1 MEILPRF
8 IRKSDISE
16 TAKANIIAV
25 FCYFVSCLIISAIGI
40 HYNWTDP
47 VDFTITKPIVFFV
60 VLFIPWIICARL
72 VRNNMSSMSVGRF
85 IYFIFLCLYAY
96 LIFTDKPD
104 IMGLV
109 IFPMMLTTL
118 AYGNIKFTSQ
128 FNIGV
133 VIVWTASTFT
143 RFLID
148 DNKEDLTTRIIIL
161 VIIAASVAFL
171 ILCTC
176 MIIYFQSR
184 KTMEINRERDRFQA
198 IVSVGVEKIF
208 EYDIK
213 NDIIMISTSSGG
225 VYGKEHYICNL
236 SSVAKSQKYIPFADW
251 YRFDEMMV
259 ECRSGAMSV
268 DKEMRFKEDGPSDR
282 EYFWYHIL
290 GRVIFD
296 EDGQP
301 EKVIGTMKDIE
312 EAKRLELRLA
322 DEKMRDS
329 LTGLYK
335 RPYINQFID
344 QYLQENQEDSEK
356 KAGFILV
363 DLDDYTKIVEDM
375 GEAFGEG
382 VLKNISEDI
391 KGLFT
396 EDDLIGRIGRDE
408 FVILMKD
415 TGEIKEIEK
424 KVKDIQR
431 IISDTYVGEGMRK
444 KCTVSIG
451 ASLYP
456 RDGQDYSQLFENSG
470 KALDLAKSKG
480 PNHYDI
486 YSEIKESVYSVL
498 ADEIIARNTR
508 RIESEQNKIYASESL
523 IERAFKIMDE
533 SKDTDSAI
541 NLLIRQMVRQL
552 GIDAIVIWERVN
564 EETALRITYHCGFDE
579 DMVSEGSVIRYSDE
593 QWGEFI
599 KSIESGGGV
608 IVHESLDAAE
618 VEVDKMF
625 MLTYGIES
633 YAGCAIYDKGNLAG
647 IMDFMDFSRERAWS
661 EEELKDIRSLTKVVS
676 SYMLKMK
683 AYEKAVATVERLAGF
698 DSVTGLYKYERFLR
712 LAGEFIANA
721 EHGNYA
727 ILYLDVFNFK
737 FINDTFGYET
747 GDRVLHELAQA
758 LLSYSDHIVLA
769 SRVFSDNIVAICRL
783 GSWSEEEVKR
793 GLEKAIASQTE
804 IFAKRFTNSK
814 LNIGMGVCTF
824 TISGA
829 PVMLKNIISNAN
841 MARKKS
847 KQSGM
852 PGVVFYDDQMG
863 SEAQNEVAYSNDM
876 EKAFENRE
884 FVVYFQPRVSLKDNV
899 IKGAEALVRWKKKD
913 GSIIYPNDFIPVF
926 ERNKSVTLLDFYVY
940 EEVCRYLKDRLDKKL
955 KTVAISVNVSRV
967 HLYSI
972 DEFITKVKGLLMK
985 YNIPPQYLEFELT
998 ETSFTDKVDDSI
1010 NLMSRLRKLGVKVS
1024 LDDFGSGYS
1033 SLNVL
1038 TKLPLDILKIDK
1050 EFLKDFDSD
1059 SEEKIVIPS
1068 VIDMANKLNLEVV
1081 CEGVETIEHV
1091 KFLKSI
1097 GCEYAQGYYY
1107 SKPVP
1112 QEDFDALVEKGF
1124 DM

>member
-16 TAKANIIAV
+16 TAKANILAV
-25 FCYFVSCLIISAIGI
+25 ICYFVSCLIISAIGI
-40 HYNWTDP
+40 QYYWADP
-47 VDFTITKPIVFFV
+47 MDTTITKPIVFFL
-60 VLFIPWIICARL
+60 VLFIPWIIGARL
-72 VRNNMSSMSVGRF
+72 VLNNLSSINMGRF
-85 IYFIFLCLYAY
+85 LYILFLALYAF
-96 LIFTDKPD
+96 LIFTDQPD
-104 IMGLV
+104 IMGLA

-118 AYGNIKFTSQ
+118 AYGSVGFTMH

-133 VIVWTASTFT
+133 VLVWGASTFT
-143 RFLID
+143 RYLIE
-148 DNKEDLTTRIIIL
+148 DNTSKLIVRLFIL
-161 VIIAASVAFL
+161 AIMMVSVVFL

-176 MIIYFQSR
+176 MIIYFQTR
-184 KTMEINRERDRFQA
+184 KTMQINRERDRFQA

-208 EYDIK
+208 EYDLK
-213 NDIIMISTSSGG
+213 NDMIMIANSSGG
-225 VYGKEHYICNL
+225 VYGQEHYICNL

-251 YRFDEMMV
+251 YRFDELMV
-259 ECRSGAMSV
+259 ECRSGAMSI
-268 DKEMRFKEDGPSDR
+268 DKEVRLREENASDKE
-282 EYFWYHIL
+282 YYWYNIL

-296 EDGQP
+296 ENGAP
-301 EKVIGTMKDIE
+301 EKVIGTMKDIDQE
-312 EAKRLELRLA
+312 KKLELRLA

-344 QYLQENQEDSEK
+344 EYIQKIDKENDS
-356 KAGFILV
+356 AGFILV
-363 DLDDYTKIVEDM
+363 DLDDHSKIVEDM
-375 GEAFGEG
+375 GEAFAEG

-391 KGLFT
+391 KGLFD
-396 EDDLIGRIGRDE
+396 EDDLIGRIGGDE
-408 FVILMKD
+408 FVILMKE

-451 ASLYP
+451 ACLYP
-456 RDGQDYSQLFENSG
+456 KDGEDYSQLFENSG

-486 YSEIKESVYSVL
+486 YSEVKESVYSVL
-498 ADEIIARNTR
+498 ADEIIARNAR
-508 RIESEQNKIYASESL
+508 RIEAEQNKIYASESL

-541 NLLIRQMVRQL
+541 NLLIRQMIRQL

-564 EETALRITYHCGFDE
+564 DETALRITHHCGFDE
-579 DMVSEGSVIRYSDE
+579 DMIADGNIIKYDDE
-593 QWGEFI
+593 QWNEFI
-599 KSIESGGGV
+599 RSIEKNDGILV
-608 IVHESLDAAE
+608 NENIDAAD
-618 VEVDKMF
+618 VEVNKMF

-633 YAGCAIYDKGNLAG
+633 YTGCAIYDKGNFAG
-647 IMDFMDFSRERAWS
+647 IMDFIDFSRERHWT
-661 EEELKDIRSLTKVVS
+661 ENELKDVRSLTKVVS

-683 AYEKAVATVERLAGF
+683 AYEKAVAMVERLAGF

-712 LAGEFIANA
+712 LAGEYIANA

-727 ILYLDVFNFK
+727 VLYLDVFNFK

-747 GDRVLHELAQA
+747 GDMVLHELAQA
-758 LLSYSDHIVLA
+758 VLSYSDHIVLA
-769 SRVFSDNIVAICRL
+769 SRVFSDNIVAIAKL
-783 GSWSEEEVKR
+783 GNMSEEEVKR
-793 GLEKAIASQTE
+793 GLDKAIESQTE

-814 LNIGMGVCTF
+814 LTIGMGVCTF

-847 KQSGM
+847 KQTGM
-852 PGVVFYDDQMG
+852 PGVVFYDEQMG

-884 FVVYFQPRVSLKDNV
+884 FVVYFQPRVSLKDN
-899 IKGAEALVRWKKKD
+899 IIRGAEALVRWKKPD
-913 GSIIYPNDFIPVF
+913 GSIIYPDDFIPVF

-940 EEVCRYLKDRLDKKL
+940 EEVCRYLKDRIDKGL

-972 DEFITKVKGLLMK
+972 DEFITKIKGLLMK
-985 YNIPPQYLEFELT
+985 YNIPPDYLEFELT

-1038 TKLPLDILKIDK
+1038 TKLPLDILKIDR
-1050 EFLKDFDSD
+1050 EFLRDLDSD

-1068 VIDMANKLNLEVV
+1068 VIDMANKLKLEVV

-1091 KFLKSI
+1091 KFLRSI

-1107 SKPVP
+1107 SKPIP
-1112 QEDFDALVEKGF
+1112 QSDFDELVEKGF